1 MDNAR
6 PLIFLGLVIA
16 AGALIYLL
24 SPILTPFLLS
34 ILLAYIGNPV
44 VTRLHGFGVP
54 RTVTTILLFIIFLLL
69 LLTLVLVL
77 IPLIQKQLATF
88 AAKLPGYI
96 DWVEQQI
103 SRWGDGAIALEMDT
117 LRQQVL
123 DHWQNVGRWFGR
135 VVSLAT
141 TSGMRVV
148 GWLLNLFLVPVV
160 TFYLLRDWEDI
171 LARIKRTLPGGARD
185 RVVPLAREMDD
196 ALAAFLRGQLM
207 VMIGLGTIYSVGLW
221 FVGLDLA
228 LPIGLLAGLVS
239 FIPYLGFVVGIVV
252 AGIAAL
258 LQFQDWVPLVW
269 VLAVFTV
276 GQVLEGT
283 VLTPRLVGERI
294 GLHPVVV
301 IFAVMAGG
309 QLFGFLGILLALP
322 VAAMGVVALRHW
334 YNDQEVAASSP

>member
-1 MDNAR
+1 VDNAR

-16 AGALIYLL
+16 AGVLVYLL

-54 RTVTTILLFIIFLLL
+54 RTVTTILLFFIFLLL

-228 LPIGLLAGLVS
+228 LPIGLLSGLVS
-239 FIPYLGFVVGIVV
+239 FIPYLGFIVGIVV

-309 QLFGFLGILLALP
+309 QLFGFLGVLLALP

-334 YNDQEVAASSP
+334 YNDQEVTASSP

>member
-1 MDNAR
+1 MNNAR
-6 PLIFLGLVIA
+6 PLIAMGLVIG
-16 AGALIYLL
+16 AGVLIYLL

-44 VTRLHGFGVP
+44 VTRLHTFGVP
-54 RTVTTILLFIIFLLL
+54 RTVTTVLLFVILLVLLL
-69 LLTLVLVL
+69 ALVLVL

-96 DWVEQQI
+96 DWVEQQM
-103 SRWGDGAIALEMDT
+103 SRWGDGTIALEMDT
-117 LRQQVL
+117 IRQQVL
-123 DHWQNVGRWFGR
+123 DQWQNVGRWFGR

-171 LARIKRTLPGGARD
+171 VARIKHRLPSGARG
-185 RVVPLAREMDD
+185 RLVPLAREMDD

-221 FVGLDLA
+221 IVGLDLA
-228 LPIGLLAGLVS
+228 LPIGLLSGLVS
-239 FIPYLGFVVGIVV
+239 FIPYLGFIVGILV

-258 LQFQDWVPLVW
+258 LQFQDWVPLLW
-269 VLAVFTV
+269 VLTVFTI
-276 GQVLEGT
+276 GQVLEST
-283 VLTPRLVGERI
+283 ILTPRLVGERI

-309 QLFGFLGILLALP
+309 QLFGFLGVLLALP
-322 VAAMGVVALRHW
+322 VAAMGVVVLRHW
-334 YNDQEVAASSP
+334 YNDQDTAPSLP

>member
-1 MDNAR
+1 MNSAR
-6 PLIFLGLVIA
+6 LLIVFGLIVA
-16 AGALIYLL
+16 AGVLIYLL

-34 ILLAYIGNPV
+34 ILLAYIGNPM
-44 VTRLHGFGVP
+44 VTRLHGLGVP
-54 RTVTTILLFIIFLLL
+54 RTITTILLFFILLL
-69 LLTLVLVL
+69 LLLALVLVL

-96 DWVEQQI
+96 DWVEQQV
-103 SRWGDGAIALEMDT
+103 SRWGDGAIALEMET
-117 LRQQVL
+117 IRQQVL
-123 DHWQNVGRWFGR
+123 DQWQNIGRWFGR

-171 LARIKRTLPGGARD
+171 LARIKRSLPHGARD

-221 FVGLDLA
+221 IVGLDLA

-239 FIPYLGFVVGIVV
+239 FIPYLGFIVGILV

-258 LQFQDWVPLVW
+258 LQFQDWVPLLW
-269 VLAVFTV
+269 VLAVFTI
-276 GQVLEGT
+276 GQVLEST

-309 QLFGFLGILLALP
+309 QLFGFLGVLLALP

-334 YNDQEVAASSP
+334 YNEQDASSSSP